1 MARRPFL
8 LAVPIAAAVVSLVAT
23 AGPVL
28 AAETTP
34 AAGGVLA
41 LSAATPAA
49 EHVRPLHEMRTP
61 QNYMFYTLSDNEA
74 EQAEERHGFT
84 PSNEAKGLGL
94 YNKRVDGTTPV
105 YRLRTVKEP
114 RSFILVTNEKELKK
128 LLEDTTD
135 AWEFSLDGVIGYI
148 ATKPTPG
155 TVAVHRYAK
164 KNDWRL
170 ARASRADLLVAGYN
184 DDGLLGYAPTTN

>member
-1 MARRPFL
+1 MARRPLL
-8 LAVPIAAAVVSLVAT
+8 LAIPIAAAVVSLVAT

-41 LSAATPAA
+41 LSAAAPAA
-49 EHVRPLHEMRTP
+49 EHVRPLHELRSP
-61 QNYMFYTLSDNEA
+61 KNFMFYTLSDDEA
-74 EQAEERHGFT
+74 EQAEERYGFT
-84 PSNEAKGLGL
+84 PSTEAKGLGL
-94 YNKRVDGTTPV
+94 YDERVDGTTPV
-105 YRLRTVKEP
+105 YRLRTVKDP
-114 RSFILVTNEKELKK
+114 KSFILVTNQKELKK

-135 AWEFSLDGVIGYI
+135 PWEFTLDGVIGHI
-148 ATKPTPG
+148 ATKPAPG

-170 ARASRADLLVAGYN
+170 ARAARTDLLVAGYN